1 MQKDGKCRIPSAT
14 LPLDASEG
22 QQAETGKSLGA
33 KENQTDYYQVHFEV
47 TLCEVEAMTSYV

>member
-1 MQKDGKCRIPSAT
+1 MQKDGKCRIPSSI

-33 KENQTDYYQVHFEV
+33 KENQTDYCQVHFEV
-47 TLCEVEAMTSYV
+47 EAMIPYV